1 MSTLLATTA
10 FAASHVRVRA
20 FEITGYAS
28 DWTPEATV
36 ASQAASLTDVGIDG
50 VGVTASGTSVGPP
63 TARALGLLHVAHRDG
78 LRASLLVG
86 NWGGPSGTSPA
97 VATRLLTSPE
107 NRLRVARRLASLV
120 RAQGWNG
127 ITVDLEALPSVD
139 GPGLVDFTAALRA
152 RLPHSDLLAVD
163 VAACSS
169 VAQDVAE
176 GYRLP
181 SLGRV
186 AKVVLMA
193 YDEHGPWSEPG
204 PIGGLPWVERTVNVA
219 RRQLPARQL
228 VLGIAAYGYDWPP
241 GRQHLGSAS
250 VTVAE
255 ARQLAATT
263 RGGARW
269 DAAMGEYYVRLRNRT
284 VLWWSDSRSI
294 ALRERVAKRLHLG
307 GIAVWQLATSDQLPA
322 H

>member
-1 MSTLLATTA
+1 MA
-10 FAASHVRVRA
+10 FAASGARVRA

-28 DWTPEATV
+28 DWTPETAIT
-36 ASQAASLTDVGIDG
+36 SQAASLTDVGVDG

-63 TARALGLLHVAHRDG
+63 TARALGLLRVVHRDG
-78 LRASLLVG
+78 LQASLLVG
-86 NWGGPSGTSPA
+86 NWGGPTGMSPA
-97 VATRLLTSPE
+97 VATRLLASPE
-107 NRLRVARRLASLV
+107 NRVRVASKLAGFV

-127 ITVDLEALPSVD
+127 ITIDLEALQSVD
-139 GPGLVDFTAALRA
+139 GPGLVAFTAALRA

-204 PIGGLPWVERTVNVA
+204 PIGGLPWVERTVDIA
-219 RRQLPARQL
+219 RSQLPASRL
-228 VLGIAAYGYDWPP
+228 ILGIAAYGYDWHP
-241 GRQHLGSAS
+241 GRRHPGSRS

-255 ARQLAATT
+255 ARQT
-263 RGGARW
+263 RGDNSARRKV
-269 DAAMGEYYVRLRNRT
+269 GRG
-284 VLWWSDSRSI
+284 
-294 ALRERVAKRLHLG
+294 HG
-307 GIAVWQLATSDQLPA
+307 
-322 H
+322 